1 MRTQGL
7 TPVPAA
13 VPAVAGVTDAIGG
26 PRDLTRGSSIVETM
40 SSGSDA
46 TLAHGVI
53 PDNRWRIL
61 ATVLFGLFSVNVTV
75 TILAVSIHRIA
86 GELRTSDATMTWVV
100 VGPMLA
106 FGVIGPLVGKLG
118 DRLGHRRLFLW
129 GLFGAAVMAAASA
142 LAWNAGSLIA
152 FRTLGAIEGAAT
164 GPASFAIISRIFPAA
179 ERVKALGY
187 WTMVGAGAP
196 VIGVVAGGP
205 LVEAFGWRLIFV
217 GQVPIALVA
226 LAFAYRLLPETP
238 RHRHG
243 SFDLAGAALVALS
256 VTPLLFALSE
266 APRLGWSSPVV
277 VGCVAVTPLAIAA
290 FVRVER
296 RATNPLLPLHYLRRR
311 GFTFAIV
318 TQALLMA
325 AYMGSFILTP
335 LLLQNVLGYS
345 ETRTGLVSIARP
357 LAFSLAG
364 IGAGAVALRMGAR
377 RAATGGAVAVAV
389 AMVAMATLG
398 RGSSAPVIMGALALA
413 GVGMGIAVPPL
424 AASVTM
430 SVDDG
435 DFGIAGAAQ
444 QMMSQVGIVF
454 GIQLMVSVQQSR
466 AGAVGEEASYHW
478 GYVAGLVLAALAV
491 FTATRIATAVR
502 AATDGDGAP
511 HPLEPELAPVG

>member
-1 MRTQGL
+1 MERGQRATITDGE
-7 TPVPAA
+7 VP
-13 VPAVAGVTDAIGG
+13 
-26 PRDLTRGSSIVETM
+26 E
-40 SSGSDA
+40 
-46 TLAHGVI
+46 
-53 PDNRWRIL
+53 NRWRIL

-75 TILAVSIHRIA
+75 TILAVSIHNIA
-86 GELRTSDATMTWVV
+86 DELGTSEPTMTWVV
-100 VGPMLA
+100 TGPMLA

-164 GPASFAIISRIFPAA
+164 GPASFAIISRIFPKA

-187 WTMVGAGAP
+187 WSMVGAGAP

-205 LVEAFGWRLIFV
+205 LVEAFGWRMIFV
-217 GQVPIALVA
+217 GQVPIALLA
-226 LAFAYRLLPETP
+226 LSFAWRLLPETP

-243 SFDLAGAALVALS
+243 TFDLAGAALVALS

-266 APRLGWSSPVV
+266 APRMGWTSPLVL
-277 VGCVAVTPLAIAA
+277 GCVAVTPVALVL

-296 RATNPLLPLHYLRRR
+296 RASNPLLPLAYLRRR
-311 GFTFAIV
+311 GFTFAIL
-318 TQALLMA
+318 TQALLNG

-364 IGAGAVALRMGAR
+364 TAAGVVALRIGAR
-377 RAATGGAVAVAV
+377 RAATGGALAVVAAL
-389 AMVAMATLG
+389 AWMATLG
-398 RGSSAPVIMGALALA
+398 ASSGVLTIMGALALA
-413 GVGMGIAVPPL
+413 GIGMGIAMPPL
-424 AASVTM
+424 AASVTV
-430 SVDDG
+430 SVDDN

-444 QMMSQVGIVF
+444 QMMTQVGVVF
-454 GIQLMVSVQQSR
+454 GIQLMQVAQQSR
-466 AGAVGEEASYHW
+466 IDAVGRDASYHW
-478 GYVAGLVLAALAV
+478 GYLAGLVIAALAV
-491 FTATRIATAVR
+491 LTATRIASAPTR
-502 AATDGDGAP
+502 AEAGDPTPA
-511 HPLEPELAPVG
+511 LEPAPAL